1 MGGGGGGGGSFE
13 VDDECFLSSPFTDT
27 ACMKVVRFCASVHVH
42 ASKSST
48 SYASAVAP
56 CRLLA
61 QGLVLSGESCKPGNL
76 GSVAELREDE
86 DEAYFSSYGHYGIH
100 EEMLKV

>member
-1 MGGGGGGGGSFE
+1 MFP
-13 VDDECFLSSPFTDT
+13 VSSIYCHVLHEGCVLLHKNV
-27 ACMKVVRFCASVHVH
+27 CMCVRWPPPPPPP
-42 ASKSST
+42 
-48 SYASAVAP
+48 Y
-56 CRLLA
+56 RLLA
-61 QGLVLSGESCKPGNL
+61 QGLVLSSESSKPGNPGGL

>member
-1 MGGGGGGGGSFE
+1 MFP
-13 VDDECFLSSPFTDT
+13 VSSIYCHVLHEGCMPLHKTVCVCARAT
-27 ACMKVVRFCASVHVH
+27 AVL
-42 ASKSST
+42 
-48 SYASAVAP
+48 Y
-56 CRLLA
+56 RLLA
-61 QGLVLSGESCKPGNL
+61 QGLVLSSEHSKPGNKGGL